1 MLNGR
6 ARDIKKHKWFEGVD
20 WEALAARRI
29 EPNRL
34 PQEDSAKRIKELAVR
49 PLSHYPCNQLI
60 MMQCIRQ
67 PPPDCA
73 VRVWSREWQA
83 LVENSVKNA

>member
-49 PLSHYPCNQLI
+49 SALPLPLQSAHS
-60 MMQCIRQ
+60 
-67 PPPDCA
+67 DA
-73 VRVWSREWQA
+73 VHPTTASRLRGE
-83 LVENSVKNA
+83 SV